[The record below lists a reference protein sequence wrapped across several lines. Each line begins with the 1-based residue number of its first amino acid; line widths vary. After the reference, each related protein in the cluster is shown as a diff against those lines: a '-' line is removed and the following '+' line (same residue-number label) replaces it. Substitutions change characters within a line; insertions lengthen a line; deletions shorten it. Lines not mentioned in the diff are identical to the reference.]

1 MNMPSEGERNVNSS
15 NGNEFK
21 SYSEVIRL
29 KERVN
34 SLEGVLLEE
43 MRKMSGKMDRIEE
56 ELKRFTLNYEA
67 RISRLETQNE
77 QYVKRSACEIS
88 KRNMEARVSK
98 VEDELHNLKSRIDA
112 IDTGKQWNLTLLVSI
127 TSLILT
133 LLLIFDL
140 LMRWRGA

>member
-1 MNMPSEGERNVNSS
+1 MNMPSEGERNVNNS

-43 MRKMSGKMDRIEE
+43 MRKMSDKMDRIEE

-77 QYVKRSACEIS
+77 QYVRRSACEIS
-88 KRNMEARVSK
+88 KRNMEARISK